1 MNKFD
6 ITELPK
12 QWLVALVALAF
23 TFLLVVSGCAG
34 EAADNGGNGSGENA
48 AEQAAQVAEEEGPI
62 EAGQAVEDIVVP
74 VSITMPESA
83 GAEPKTIEVTVV
95 DGSTVLQ
102 ATEAAGWDV
111 QVEDSDYGKF
121 VTSINGIA
129 NGSEG
134 EASGWVYTVNDE
146 HGHGSL
152 RRAPAG
158 RRRLR
163 AVVVLRRLATPP
175 QPSAQSGG
183 LLHARGPFCKLRRF
197 SMAF

>member
-23 TFLLVVSGCAG
+23 TFLLVVPGCAS
-34 EAADNGGNGSGENA
+34 EAADNGGSGENA

-62 EAGQAVEDIVVP
+62 EAGQAAEDIVVP

-83 GAEPKTIEVTVV
+83 GAEPKTIEVTVA

-111 QVEDSDYGKF
+111 QVENS
-121 VTSINGIA
+121 VINGIA

-134 EASGWVYTVNDE
+134 DASGWVYTVNDE
-146 HGHGSL
+146 QVMEACDVRQL
-152 RRAPAG
+152 TAG
-158 RRRLR
+158 DS
-163 AVVVLRRLATPP
+163 VQWSFYV
-175 QPSAQSGG
+175 G
-183 LLHARGPFCKLRRF
+183 
-197 SMAF
+197 

>member
-23 TFLLVVSGCAG
+23 TFLMVVPGCDS
-34 EAADNGGNGSGENA
+34 EAADNGGSGSGENA

-62 EAGQAVEDIVVP
+62 EAGQAAEDIVVP

-83 GAEPKTIEVTVV
+83 GAEPKTIEVTVA

-111 QVEDSDYGKF
+111 QVENSDYGKF

-134 EASGWVYTVNDE
+134 DASGWVYTVNDE
-146 HGHGSL
+146 QVMEACDVRQL
-152 RRAPAG
+152 TAG
-158 RRRLR
+158 DS
-163 AVVVLRRLATPP
+163 VQWSFYV
-175 QPSAQSGG
+175 G
-183 LLHARGPFCKLRRF
+183 
-197 SMAF
+197 

>member
-23 TFLLVVSGCAG
+23 TFLLVVPGCAG
-34 EAADNGGNGSGENA
+34 EAADNGGNGENA
-48 AEQAAQVAEEEGPI
+48 AEQAAQVAEEEGHI
-62 EAGQAVEDIVVP
+62 EAGQAAEDIVVP
-74 VSITMPESA
+74 VSITMPERA
-83 GAEPKTIEVTVV
+83 GAEPKTIEVTVP
-95 DGSTVLQ
+95 DGATVLQ

-146 HGHGSL
+146 TVMEACDVRQL
-152 RRAPAG
+152 AAG
-158 RRRLR
+158 DS
-163 AVVVLRRLATPP
+163 VQWSFYV
-175 QPSAQSGG
+175 G
-183 LLHARGPFCKLRRF
+183 
-197 SMAF
+197 

>member
-6 ITELPK
+6 ITKLPK

-23 TFLLVVSGCAG
+23 TFLLVVPGCAS
-34 EAADNGGNGSGENA
+34 EAADNGGSGSGENA

-62 EAGQAVEDIVVP
+62 EADQAAEDIVVP

-83 GAEPKTIEVTVV
+83 GAEPKTIEVTVA

-111 QVEDSDYGKF
+111 QVENSDYGKF

-134 EASGWVYTVNDE
+134 DASGWVYTVNDE
-146 HGHGSL
+146 QVMEACDVRQL
-152 RRAPAG
+152 TAG
-158 RRRLR
+158 DS
-163 AVVVLRRLATPP
+163 VQWSFYV
-175 QPSAQSGG
+175 G
-183 LLHARGPFCKLRRF
+183 
-197 SMAF
+197 

>member
-12 QWLVALVALAF
+12 QWLVALVALAL
-23 TFLLVVSGCAG
+23 TFLLVVPGCAS
-34 EAADNGGNGSGENA
+34 EAADNGGSGSGENA

-62 EAGQAVEDIVVP
+62 EVGQAAEDIVVP

-83 GAEPKTIEVTVV
+83 GAEPKTIEVTVS

-102 ATEAAGWDV
+102 ALEATGWDV
-111 QVEDSDYGKF
+111 QAEDSDYGKF

-134 EASGWVYTVNDE
+134 DASGWVYTVNDE
-146 HGHGSL
+146 QVMEACDVCQL
-152 RRAPAG
+152 TAG
-158 RRRLR
+158 DS
-163 AVVVLRRLATPP
+163 VQWSFYV
-175 QPSAQSGG
+175 G
-183 LLHARGPFCKLRRF
+183 
-197 SMAF
+197 

>member
-23 TFLLVVSGCAG
+23 TFLLVVPGCAS
-34 EAADNGGNGSGENA
+34 EAADNGGSGSGENA
-48 AEQAAQVAEEEGPI
+48 AKQAAQVAEEEGPI
-62 EAGQAVEDIVVP
+62 EAGQAAEDIVVP

-83 GAEPKTIEVTVV
+83 GAEPKTIEVTVA

-111 QVEDSDYGKF
+111 QVENSDYGKF

-134 EASGWVYTVNDE
+134 DASGWVYTVNDE
-146 HGHGSL
+146 QVMEACDVRQL
-152 RRAPAG
+152 TAG
-158 RRRLR
+158 DS
-163 AVVVLRRLATPP
+163 VQWSFYV
-175 QPSAQSGG
+175 G
-183 LLHARGPFCKLRRF
+183 
-197 SMAF
+197 

>member
-23 TFLLVVSGCAG
+23 TFLLVVPGCAG
-34 EAADNGGNGSGENA
+34 EAADNGGSGSGENA

-62 EAGQAVEDIVVP
+62 EAGQAAEDIVVP

-83 GAEPKTIEVTVV
+83 GAEPKTIEVTVA

-111 QVEDSDYGKF
+111 QVENSDYGKF

-134 EASGWVYTVNDE
+134 DTSGWVYTVNDE
-146 HGHGSL
+146 QVMEACDVRQL
-152 RRAPAG
+152 TAG
-158 RRRLR
+158 DS
-163 AVVVLRRLATPP
+163 VQWSFYV
-175 QPSAQSGG
+175 G
-183 LLHARGPFCKLRRF
+183 
-197 SMAF
+197 

>member
-12 QWLVALVALAF
+12 QWLVALVALAL
-23 TFLLVVSGCAG
+23 TFLLVVPGCAS
-34 EAADNGGNGSGENA
+34 EAADNGGSGSGENA

-62 EAGQAVEDIVVP
+62 EADQAAEDIVVP

-83 GAEPKTIEVTVV
+83 GAEPKTIEVTVA

-111 QVEDSDYGKF
+111 QVENSDYGKF

-134 EASGWVYTVNDE
+134 DASGWVYTVNDE
-146 HGHGSL
+146 QVMEACDVRQL
-152 RRAPAG
+152 TAG
-158 RRRLR
+158 DS
-163 AVVVLRRLATPP
+163 VQWSFYV
-175 QPSAQSGG
+175 G
-183 LLHARGPFCKLRRF
+183 
-197 SMAF
+197 

>member
-23 TFLLVVSGCAG
+23 TFLLVVPGCAG
-34 EAADNGGNGSGENA
+34 EAADNGGNGENA
-48 AEQAAQVAEEEGPI
+48 
-62 EAGQAVEDIVVP
+62 
-74 VSITMPESA
+74 
-83 GAEPKTIEVTVV
+83 
-95 DGSTVLQ
+95 
-102 ATEAAGWDV
+102 AAGWDV

-146 HGHGSL
+146 TVMEACDVRQL
-152 RRAPAG
+152 AAG
-158 RRRLR
+158 DS
-163 AVVVLRRLATPP
+163 VQWSFYV
-175 QPSAQSGG
+175 G
-183 LLHARGPFCKLRRF
+183 
-197 SMAF
+197 

>member
-23 TFLLVVSGCAG
+23 TFLLVVPGCAG
-34 EAADNGGNGSGENA
+34 EAADNGGSGSGENA
-48 AEQAAQVAEEEGPI
+48 AEQAGQVAEEEGPI
-62 EAGQAVEDIVVP
+62 EAGQAAEDIVVP

-83 GAEPKTIEVTVV
+83 GAESKTIEVTVA

-111 QVEDSDYGKF
+111 QVENSDYGKF

-134 EASGWVYTVNDE
+134 DASGWVYTVNDE
-146 HGHGSL
+146 QVMEACDVRQL
-152 RRAPAG
+152 TAG
-158 RRRLR
+158 DS
-163 AVVVLRRLATPP
+163 VQWSFYV
-175 QPSAQSGG
+175 G
-183 LLHARGPFCKLRRF
+183 
-197 SMAF
+197 

>member
-23 TFLLVVSGCAG
+23 TFLLVVPGCAS
-34 EAADNGGNGSGENA
+34 EAADNGGNGENA
-48 AEQAAQVAEEEGPI
+48 AEQAAQVAEEEGLI
-62 EAGQAVEDIVVP
+62 EAGQAAEDIVVP

-83 GAEPKTIEVTVV
+83 GAEPKTIEVTVA

-111 QVEDSDYGKF
+111 QVENSDYGKF

-134 EASGWVYTVNDE
+134 DASGWVYTVNDE
-146 HGHGSL
+146 QVMEACDVRQL
-152 RRAPAG
+152 TAG
-158 RRRLR
+158 DS
-163 AVVVLRRLATPP
+163 VQWSFYV
-175 QPSAQSGG
+175 G
-183 LLHARGPFCKLRRF
+183 
-197 SMAF
+197 

>member
-23 TFLLVVSGCAG
+23 TFLLVVPGCAG
-34 EAADNGGNGSGENA
+34 EAADNGGNGENA

-62 EAGQAVEDIVVP
+62 KAGQAAEDIVVP
-74 VSITMPESA
+74 VSITMPERA
-83 GAEPKTIEVTVV
+83 GAEPKTIEVTVP
-95 DGSTVLQ
+95 DGATVLQ

-146 HGHGSL
+146 TVMEACDVRQL
-152 RRAPAG
+152 AAG
-158 RRRLR
+158 DS
-163 AVVVLRRLATPP
+163 VQWSFYV
-175 QPSAQSGG
+175 G
-183 LLHARGPFCKLRRF
+183 
-197 SMAF
+197 

>member
-23 TFLLVVSGCAG
+23 TFLLVVPGCAS
-34 EAADNGGNGSGENA
+34 EAADNGGSGENA

-62 EAGQAVEDIVVP
+62 EAGQAAEDIVVP

-83 GAEPKTIEVTVV
+83 GAEPKTI
-95 DGSTVLQ
+95 
-102 ATEAAGWDV
+102 
-111 QVEDSDYGKF
+111 GKF

-134 EASGWVYTVNDE
+134 DASGWVYTVNDE
-146 HGHGSL
+146 QVMEACDVRQL
-152 RRAPAG
+152 TAG
-158 RRRLR
+158 DS
-163 AVVVLRRLATPP
+163 VQWSFYV
-175 QPSAQSGG
+175 G
-183 LLHARGPFCKLRRF
+183 
-197 SMAF
+197 

>member
-12 QWLVALVALAF
+12 QWLVALVVLAF
-23 TFLLVVSGCAG
+23 TFLLVVPGCAS
-34 EAADNGGNGSGENA
+34 EAADNGGSGSGENA

-62 EAGQAVEDIVVP
+62 EAGQAAEDIVVP

-83 GAEPKTIEVTVV
+83 GAEPKTIEVTVA

-111 QVEDSDYGKF
+111 QVENSDYGKF

-134 EASGWVYTVNDE
+134 DASGWVYTVNDE
-146 HGHGSL
+146 QVMEACDVRQL
-152 RRAPAG
+152 TAG
-158 RRRLR
+158 DS
-163 AVVVLRRLATPP
+163 VQWSFYV
-175 QPSAQSGG
+175 G
-183 LLHARGPFCKLRRF
+183 
-197 SMAF
+197 

>member
-12 QWLVALVALAF
+12 QWLVALVALTF
-23 TFLLVVSGCAG
+23 TFLLVVPGCAG
-34 EAADNGGNGSGENA
+34 EAADNGGSDSGENA

-62 EAGQAVEDIVVP
+62 EAGQAAEDIVVP

-83 GAEPKTIEVTVV
+83 GAEPKTIEVTVA

-111 QVEDSDYGKF
+111 QVENSDYGKF

-129 NGSEG
+129 IGSEG
-134 EASGWVYTVNDE
+134 DASGWVYTVNDE
-146 HGHGSL
+146 QVMEACDVRQL
-152 RRAPAG
+152 TAG
-158 RRRLR
+158 DS
-163 AVVVLRRLATPP
+163 VQWSFYV
-175 QPSAQSGG
+175 G
-183 LLHARGPFCKLRRF
+183 
-197 SMAF
+197 

>member
-23 TFLLVVSGCAG
+23 TFVLVVPGCASK
-34 EAADNGGNGSGENA
+34 AADNGGSGSGENA

-62 EAGQAVEDIVVP
+62 EAGQAAEDIVVP

-83 GAEPKTIEVTVV
+83 GAEPKTIEVTVS

-102 ATEAAGWDV
+102 ALEATGWDV
-111 QVEDSDYGKF
+111 QAEDSDYGKF

-134 EASGWVYTVNDE
+134 DASGWVYTVNDE
-146 HGHGSL
+146 QVMEACDVCQL
-152 RRAPAG
+152 TAG
-158 RRRLR
+158 DS
-163 AVVVLRRLATPP
+163 VQWSFYV
-175 QPSAQSGG
+175 G
-183 LLHARGPFCKLRRF
+183 
-197 SMAF
+197 

>member
-12 QWLVALVALAF
+12 QWLVALVALAL
-23 TFLLVVSGCAG
+23 TFLLVVPGCAS
-34 EAADNGGNGSGENA
+34 EAADNGGSGSGENA

-62 EAGQAVEDIVVP
+62 EAGQAAEDIVVP

-83 GAEPKTIEVTVV
+83 GAEPKTIEVTVA

-111 QVEDSDYGKF
+111 QVENSDYGKF

-134 EASGWVYTVNDE
+134 DASGWVYTVNDE
-146 HGHGSL
+146 QVMEACDVCQL
-152 RRAPAG
+152 TAG
-158 RRRLR
+158 DS
-163 AVVVLRRLATPP
+163 VQWSFYV
-175 QPSAQSGG
+175 G
-183 LLHARGPFCKLRRF
+183 
-197 SMAF
+197 

>member
-23 TFLLVVSGCAG
+23 TFLLVVPGCAS
-34 EAADNGGNGSGENA
+34 EAADNGGSSSGESA

-62 EAGQAVEDIVVP
+62 EAGQAAEDIVVP

-83 GAEPKTIEVTVV
+83 GAEPKTIEVTVA

-111 QVEDSDYGKF
+111 QVENSDYGKF

-134 EASGWVYTVNDE
+134 DASGWVYTVNDE
-146 HGHGSL
+146 QVMEACDVRQL
-152 RRAPAG
+152 TAG
-158 RRRLR
+158 DS
-163 AVVVLRRLATPP
+163 VQWSFYV
-175 QPSAQSGG
+175 G
-183 LLHARGPFCKLRRF
+183 
-197 SMAF
+197 

>member
-23 TFLLVVSGCAG
+23 TFLLVVPGCAS
-34 EAADNGGNGSGENA
+34 EAADNGGSGSGENA

-62 EAGQAVEDIVVP
+62 EAGQAAEDIVVP

-83 GAEPKTIEVTVV
+83 GAEPKTIEVTVA

-111 QVEDSDYGKF
+111 QVENSDYGKF

-134 EASGWVYTVNDE
+134 DTSGWVYTVNDE
-146 HGHGSL
+146 QVMEACDVRQL
-152 RRAPAG
+152 TAG
-158 RRRLR
+158 DS
-163 AVVVLRRLATPP
+163 VQWSFYV
-175 QPSAQSGG
+175 G
-183 LLHARGPFCKLRRF
+183 
-197 SMAF
+197 

>member
-23 TFLLVVSGCAG
+23 TFLLVVPGCAS
-34 EAADNGGNGSGENA
+34 EAADNGGSGSGENA

-62 EAGQAVEDIVVP
+62 EADQAAEDIVVP

-83 GAEPKTIEVTVV
+83 GAEPKTIEVTVA

-111 QVEDSDYGKF
+111 QVENSDYGKF

-134 EASGWVYTVNDE
+134 DASGWVYTVNDE
-146 HGHGSL
+146 QVMEACDVRQL
-152 RRAPAG
+152 AAG
-158 RRRLR
+158 DS
-163 AVVVLRRLATPP
+163 VQWSFYV
-175 QPSAQSGG
+175 G
-183 LLHARGPFCKLRRF
+183 
-197 SMAF
+197 

>member
-23 TFLLVVSGCAG
+23 TFLLVVPGCAS
-34 EAADNGGNGSGENA
+34 EAADNDENA

-62 EAGQAVEDIVVP
+62 EAGQTAEDIVVP

-83 GAEPKTIEVTVV
+83 GAEPKTIEVTVLE
-95 DGSTVLQ
+95 GATVLQ
-102 ATEAAGWDV
+102 ATEATGWDV

-121 VTSINGIA
+121 VTSLNGVA

-146 HGHGSL
+146 TVMEACDA
-152 RRAPAG
+152 R
-158 RRRLR
+158 
-163 AVVVLRRLATPP
+163 
-175 QPSAQSGG
+175 Q
-183 LLHARGPFCKLRRF
+183 LHAGDSVQWSFYVG
-197 SMAF
+197 

>member
-23 TFLLVVSGCAG
+23 TFLLVVPGCAS
-34 EAADNGGNGSGENA
+34 EAADNGGSGSGENA

-62 EAGQAVEDIVVP
+62 EAGQAAEDIVVP

-83 GAEPKTIEVTVV
+83 GTEPKTIEVTVA

-111 QVEDSDYGKF
+111 QVENSDYGKF

-134 EASGWVYTVNDE
+134 DASGWVYTVNDE
-146 HGHGSL
+146 QVMEACDVRQL
-152 RRAPAG
+152 TAG
-158 RRRLR
+158 DS
-163 AVVVLRRLATPP
+163 VQWSFYV
-175 QPSAQSGG
+175 G
-183 LLHARGPFCKLRRF
+183 
-197 SMAF
+197 

>member
-23 TFLLVVSGCAG
+23 TFLLVVPGCAS
-34 EAADNGGNGSGENA
+34 EAADNGGSGSGENA

-62 EAGQAVEDIVVP
+62 EAGQAAEDIVVP

-83 GAEPKTIEVTVV
+83 GAEPKTIEVTVA

-111 QVEDSDYGKF
+111 QVENSDYGKF

-134 EASGWVYTVNDE
+134 DASGWGYTVNDE
-146 HGHGSL
+146 QVMEACDVRQL
-152 RRAPAG
+152 TAG
-158 RRRLR
+158 DS
-163 AVVVLRRLATPP
+163 VQWSFYV
-175 QPSAQSGG
+175 G
-183 LLHARGPFCKLRRF
+183 
-197 SMAF
+197 

>member
-23 TFLLVVSGCAG
+23 TFLLVVPGCAG
-34 EAADNGGNGSGENA
+34 EAADNGGNGENA
-48 AEQAAQVAEEEGPI
+48 AEQSAQVAAEEGPI
-62 EAGQAVEDIVVP
+62 EAGQAAEDIVVP

-83 GAEPKTIEVTVV
+83 GAEPKTIEVTVP
-95 DGSTVLQ
+95 DGATVLQ

-146 HGHGSL
+146 TVMEACDVRQL
-152 RRAPAG
+152 AAG
-158 RRRLR
+158 DSVQWSFY
-163 AVVVLRRLATPP
+163 A
-175 QPSAQSGG
+175 G
-183 LLHARGPFCKLRRF
+183 
-197 SMAF
+197 

>member
-23 TFLLVVSGCAG
+23 TFLLVVPGCAS
-34 EAADNGGNGSGENA
+34 EAADNGGSGSGENA

-62 EAGQAVEDIVVP
+62 EADQAAEDIVVP

-83 GAEPKTIEVTVV
+83 GAEPKTIEVTVA

-111 QVEDSDYGKF
+111 QVENSDYGKF

-134 EASGWVYTVNDE
+134 DASGWVYTVNDE
-146 HGHGSL
+146 QVMEACDVRQL
-152 RRAPAG
+152 TAG
-158 RRRLR
+158 DS
-163 AVVVLRRLATPP
+163 VQWSFYV
-175 QPSAQSGG
+175 G
-183 LLHARGPFCKLRRF
+183 
-197 SMAF
+197 

>member
-23 TFLLVVSGCAG
+23 TFLLVVPGCAG
-34 EAADNGGNGSGENA
+34 EAADNGGSDSGENA

-62 EAGQAVEDIVVP
+62 EAGQAAEDIVVP

-83 GAEPKTIEVTVV
+83 GAEPKTIEVTVS

-102 ATEAAGWDV
+102 ALEATGWDV
-111 QVEDSDYGKF
+111 QAEDSDYGKF

-134 EASGWVYTVNDE
+134 DASGWVYTVNDE
-146 HGHGSL
+146 QVMEACDVCQL
-152 RRAPAG
+152 TAG
-158 RRRLR
+158 DS
-163 AVVVLRRLATPP
+163 VQWSFYV
-175 QPSAQSGG
+175 G
-183 LLHARGPFCKLRRF
+183 
-197 SMAF
+197 

>member
-23 TFLLVVSGCAG
+23 TFLLVVPGCAG
-34 EAADNGGNGSGENA
+34 EAADNGDNGENA

-146 HGHGSL
+146 TVMEACDVCQL
-152 RRAPAG
+152 AAG
-158 RRRLR
+158 DS
-163 AVVVLRRLATPP
+163 VQWSFYV
-175 QPSAQSGG
+175 G
-183 LLHARGPFCKLRRF
+183 
-197 SMAF
+197 

>member
-34 EAADNGGNGSGENA
+34 EAADNGGNGENA

-146 HGHGSL
+146 TVMEACDVRQL
-152 RRAPAG
+152 AAG
-158 RRRLR
+158 DS
-163 AVVVLRRLATPP
+163 VQWSFYV
-175 QPSAQSGG
+175 G
-183 LLHARGPFCKLRRF
+183 
-197 SMAF
+197 

>member
-23 TFLLVVSGCAG
+23 AFWLGVPGCAG
-34 EAADNGGNGSGENA
+34 EAADNGGSGSGENA

-62 EAGQAVEDIVVP
+62 EAGQAAEDIVVP

-83 GAEPKTIEVTVV
+83 GAEPKTIEVTVA

-111 QVEDSDYGKF
+111 QVENSDYGKF

-134 EASGWVYTVNDE
+134 DASGWVYTVNDE
-146 HGHGSL
+146 QVMEACDVRQL
-152 RRAPAG
+152 TAG
-158 RRRLR
+158 DS
-163 AVVVLRRLATPP
+163 VQWSFYV
-175 QPSAQSGG
+175 G
-183 LLHARGPFCKLRRF
+183 
-197 SMAF
+197 

>member
-12 QWLVALVALAF
+12 QWLVALVALAL
-23 TFLLVVSGCAG
+23 TFLLVVPGCAS
-34 EAADNGGNGSGENA
+34 EAADNGGSGSGENA

-62 EAGQAVEDIVVP
+62 EAGQAAEDIVVP

-83 GAEPKTIEVTVV
+83 GAEPKTIEVTVS

-111 QVEDSDYGKF
+111 QVENSDYGKF

-134 EASGWVYTVNDE
+134 DASGWVYTVNDE
-146 HGHGSL
+146 QVMEACDVRQL
-152 RRAPAG
+152 TAG
-158 RRRLR
+158 DS
-163 AVVVLRRLATPP
+163 VQWSFYV
-175 QPSAQSGG
+175 G
-183 LLHARGPFCKLRRF
+183 
-197 SMAF
+197 